1 MDGTSQKTEVK
12 IVNTLSARPLV
23 RTLGALLL
31 GIAVAGAPAL
41 SYAQHGGFGG
51 GHGGGGGGGHFSG
64 GGGGHFSGGGGH
76 YSGGGHFGGGHYG
89 GYYGGGRVAGG
100 YYGGSHYLSHG
111 TAFAGGYA
119 AGAHYAGARGYGGAH
134 YGASYATGRYGAGYG
149 AGRFAGGRVYYPG
162 RGYYPG
168 RYWGGGYWN
177 GVFWPHC
184 YFNAGFAWFLP
195 FLPFGYATYWWGGM
209 PYYYV
214 NDLYYTYSPDDN
226 GYVVTEP
233 PPAAAG
239 GDVAGS
245 AGAPTGPAGD
255 VYVYPRNGQTDQ
267 QMANDRYECHSWAV
281 GQTGFDPTRGG
292 QQSGNPDDYR
302 RAMVSCLDA
311 RGYSAR

>member
-1 MDGTSQKTEVK
+1 MDKTSKRTEVTV
-12 IVNTLSARPLV
+12 VNTLSARPLV

-41 SYAQHGGFGG
+41 SYAQHGGFSG
-51 GHGGGGGGGHFSG
+51 GHGGGGGGGGGHFSG
-64 GGGGHFSGGGGH
+64 GGGAHFSGGGGH
-76 YSGGGHFGGGHYG
+76 YSGGGHIGAGRSG
-89 GYYGGGRVAGG
+89 GYYGGGHVAGG
-100 YYGGSHYLSHG
+100 YSAGSHYVSHG

-119 AGAHYAGARGYGGAH
+119 AGGAHYAGARAYSGVRS
-134 YGASYATGRYGAGYG
+134 GASFAGT
-149 AGRFAGGRVYYPG
+149 GRFAGGRVYFPG

-168 RYWGGGYWN
+168 RFWGGGYWG

-184 YFNAGFAWFLP
+184 YFYPGFAWFLP
-195 FLPFGYATYWWGGM
+195 VLPFGYATFWWGGL

-214 NDLYYTYSPDDN
+214 NDLYYTYSPADS

-233 PPAAAG
+233 PPAAG
-239 GDVAGS
+239 GDESGAAAAPANGS
-245 AGAPTGPAGD
+245 GD
-255 VYVYPRNGQTDQ
+255 VFVYPRNGQSDQ

-281 GQTGFDPTRGG
+281 GQTGFDPTHGG

>member
-1 MDGTSQKTEVK
+1 MDKASKKTEVTT
-12 IVNTLSARPLV
+12 VNTLSARPLV

-41 SYAQHGGFGG
+41 SYAQHGGSGG
-51 GHGGGGGGGHFSG
+51 GHGGGGGGHFSGGGG

-76 YSGGGHFGGGHYG
+76 YSGGGYHGGYYGGGHVAGGHYG
-89 GYYGGGRVAGG
+89 GYYGG
-100 YYGGSHYLSHG
+100 HG
-111 TAFAGGYA
+111 TALAGSYG
-119 AGAHYAGARGYGGAH
+119 GAHYYAGARGYGGAH
-134 YGASYATGRYGAGYG
+134 YGAGYATGRFGAGYG
-149 AGRFAGGRVYYPG
+149 AARFAGGRVFYPG

-168 RYWGGGYWN
+168 RGWAGGYWN
-177 GVFWPHC
+177 GVFWPRC
-184 YFNAGFAWFLP
+184 YFNPGFAWFLP
-195 FLPFGYATYWWGGM
+195 FLPFGYATFWWGGM
-209 PYYYV
+209 PYYYA

-233 PPAAAG
+233 PPAAG

-245 AGAPTGPAGD
+245 AGAPASPAGD
-255 VYVYPRNGQTDQ
+255 VYVYPRNGQSDQ